1 MVNIPRTVWMSF
13 IIDGLKYQWQAAPP
27 LKYANA
33 GKQNSEVKEVQCM
46 QMHSCMYGMKKK

>member
-1 MVNIPRTVWMSF
+1 M
-13 IIDGLKYQWQAAPP
+13 DGLKYQWQAAPP

-46 QMHSCMYGMKKK
+46 RMHSCMYGMKKNRA